1 MKTSRLRKNKLSV
14 LFLTFLIVANF
25 APFALVF
32 GENELP
38 LENQQPT
45 DVGNMPEVPGLPDNV
60 VQYNKTDVAPVAQM
74 EKVLGG
80 EPALFAY
87 QNTTMLFNSTM
98 NCDLVI
104 TAEATANQ
112 KIFALSVDPNQ
123 TMTLTM
129 NLGSSPLQSEQ
140 DRDKNFNFF
149 ASIEPNATVELTAQL
164 RLYINQT
171 ELKQELDW
179 DVSPEKL
186 SWMYW
191 NGTQNE
197 WVKVPS
203 FVDPDGYLVCNTDH
217 FSVWTVGEIADSTGQ
232 TEDVTDMT
240 LVYGGVGV
248 VLVAVVAVGI
258 IVFSKRK

>member
-1 MKTSRLRKNKLSV
+1 MKTNRLRKNKLSV

-32 GENELP
+32 GENAP

-74 EKVLGG
+74 EKVLAG
-80 EPALFAY
+80 EPTLFAY

-98 NCDLVI
+98 KCDLVI

-140 DRDKNFNFF
+140 DRDKNLNFF

-164 RLYINQT
+164 RLYINRT
-171 ELKQELDW
+171 DLNQELDW
-179 DVSPEKL
+179 EVNASKL
-186 SWMYW
+186 TWMYW

-217 FSVWTVGEIADSTGQ
+217 FSLWTVGEKA
-232 TEDVTDMT
+232 DVTEQIQAIADMT
-240 LVYGGVGV
+240 LIYGGIGAAIIAVV
-248 VLVAVVAVGI
+248 VLGI
-258 IVFSKRK
+258 VYSKRS

>member
-1 MKTSRLRKNKLSV
+1 MINGLRKNKLSV

-32 GENELP
+32 GETDMTS
-38 LENQQPT
+38 ENQQPLG
-45 DVGNMPEVPGLPDNV
+45 VGNMPEVPGLPENV
-60 VQYNKTDVAPVAQM
+60 VQYNKTDVVPVAQM
-74 EKVLGG
+74 EKVQSG

-112 KIFALSVDPNQ
+112 KIFGLTMDPNQ

-129 NLGSSPLQSEQ
+129 NLGSEPLQSNQ
-140 DRDKNFNFF
+140 DRDKNLNFY
-149 ASIEPNATVELTAQL
+149 ASIEPNATVQLTAQL

-171 ELKQELDW
+171 ELSQELGW
-179 DVSPEKL
+179 EVTPEKL
-186 SWMYW
+186 TWMYW
-191 NGTQNE
+191 NQTQNE

-203 FVDPDGYLVCNTDH
+203 FIDQDGYLVCNTDH
-217 FSVWTVGEIADSTGQ
+217 FSVWTVGELADVSEQ
-232 TEDVTDMT
+232 TDVADMT
-240 LVYGGVGV
+240 LVYGGIGAVI
-248 VLVAVVAVGI
+248 VAVLAVGI
-258 IVFSKRK
+258 VVYKKRN

>member
-1 MKTSRLRKNKLSV
+1 MIVNKVGIKKFGV
-14 LFLTFLIVANF
+14 LFLSLLLTINF
-25 APFALVF
+25 ASIALAFAGNDSSTEPQ
-32 GENELP
+32 GEAKI
-38 LENQQPT
+38 
-45 DVGNMPEVPGLPDNV
+45 PEVPGLPENV
-60 VQYNKTDVAPVAQM
+60 VQYNKTDVAPVAQA
-74 EKVLGG
+74 EKVLAG

-98 NCDLVI
+98 KCDLVI

-140 DRDKNFNFF
+140 DRDKNLNFF

-203 FVDPDGYLVCNTDH
+203 TIDPDGYLVCNTDH